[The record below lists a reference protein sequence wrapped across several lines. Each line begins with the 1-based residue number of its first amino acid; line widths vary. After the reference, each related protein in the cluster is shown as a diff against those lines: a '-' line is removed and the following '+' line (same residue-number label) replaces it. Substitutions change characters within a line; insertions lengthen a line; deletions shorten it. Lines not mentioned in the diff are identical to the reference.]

1 MYFSL
6 ILNRYVYHAA
16 LVKRKLIANP
26 KLRHLVASLRL
37 ADGDQSDERPDQP
50 QRPRRLT
57 IDQLVSDAKSVAKT
71 SNKKTTS
78 FFQKR
83 VHPTKEQN
91 AHRSDR
97 HKLPGTKLD
106 GIKRWPLFSTR
117 CSVDLKNPT

>member
-50 QRPRRLT
+50 QRPLRLT

-71 SNKKTTS
+71 SNKKTKS
-78 FFQKR
+78 FLRKGFIGRRTRTHIGVTVISCQA
-83 VHPTKEQN
+83 QN
-91 AHRSDR
+91 LMESSDGR
-97 HKLPGTKLD
+97 FFPRAVQS
-106 GIKRWPLFSTR
+106 I
-117 CSVDLKNPT
+117 